1 MYHIPIQ
8 VIESLLYIMLGT
20 GPDVPYAVAALS
32 QHAANPLKEHLDK
45 ALYICQYLLGTHRY
59 SLVFDGASQAGLQ
72 TLILTGWIIT
82 MTITHTQAGSLN

>member
-45 ALYICQYLLGTHRY
+45 ALYVTLGPGRDKHRPSEVKGLSHTGLLVMRTYVYKDFLARVKD
-59 SLVFDGASQAGLQ
+59 LR
-72 TLILTGWIIT
+72 
-82 MTITHTQAGSLN
+82 